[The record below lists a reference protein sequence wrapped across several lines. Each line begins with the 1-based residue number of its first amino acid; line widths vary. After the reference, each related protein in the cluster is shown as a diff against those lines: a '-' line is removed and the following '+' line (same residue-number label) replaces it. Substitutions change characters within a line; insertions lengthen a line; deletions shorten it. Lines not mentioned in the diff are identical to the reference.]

1 MKRRRFYIFIA
12 VFVVGLL
19 SHINAVAGTN
29 RLLLQDVTMQN
40 GGSAFLSFQL
50 ENNDPITGFQC
61 DLYLPTGVS
70 IDNYMILLG
79 RTNTNQHGVT
89 TRKMEDGAI
98 RIVCASATSA
108 LFSGNSGEV
117 LSIRVSNTL
126 NSGQYEMSL
135 KNIILTDP
143 DATRYVSENVTGT
156 VTILNSNKLEL
167 QDLSILD
174 GNSNQ
179 TLPIYLKNETQISG
193 FQCDLYLPEG
203 VEVLKNE
210 DGDYL
215 IELQR
220 TSANEH
226 SVIARQMEDG
236 SLRIVCSSM
245 KGTAFSDND
254 GEVLGVQIKC
264 NLESG
269 SHLVGLK
276 NIILTNSDAAR
287 FTSPDISCNIHV
299 VEPVVISAKSY
310 TREYG
315 EANPVFEYT
324 VEGAELNGEPE
335 IICEATETSPV
346 GEYPIIIKKGSVTNY
361 NDTYVNGV
369 LTITAAP
376 LTIAA
381 GTYTKKQGEA
391 MPEFVP
397 AFEGF
402 KNNET
407 EDVLTMQPVIS
418 CEATEI
424 SAPGEYDVTVSG
436 AEALNYDINYVNGK
450 LVVTEADPV
459 ILTAK
464 SYTREYGEDNPAFE
478 FTSEGMALEGTPE
491 IICEAT
497 VTSPVGEYP
506 IIIKKGS
513 VTNYND
519 SYVNGVLT
527 ITKAPLTVSVG
538 NYTKKQYDPMPE
550 FSVTYEG
557 FKNNETKDVL
567 TKQPEVSCEANE
579 DSAPGEYPIAV
590 SGAEAVNYQ
599 IQYVAGKLT
608 VTEPDSYTL
617 TYLVDGEIYQSF
629 KIKYRERIVP
639 LEAPTKEGYTFSG
652 WSEIPETMPANDV
665 VVTGAFT
672 INQYTVKFLDWDGTV
687 ISETSLDYHSAITAP
702 ADPVREGYTFTGWD
716 TEVPSVVPA
725 HDVTFTATYSI
736 NSYTLTYM
744 VDGEEYKSFTVV
756 YGTAITPEAEPTKEG
771 YTFSG
776 WSEIPETMPANDVVV
791 TGTFTINQYKLTYII
806 DGEEYKSFEV
816 DFNAAITP
824 ISSPVKKGMTFSGWS
839 EIPETMPA
847 HDVTVTGTYSWL
859 EETIGNVIYQVTDTL
874 NNYASVI
881 GNEEIEGK
889 TRILSSVEIG
899 GYTYTVNRIGKDAFA
914 GCGGLTKVFIPE
926 SVTSIDSYAFAGCS
940 GLTDVFCYAE
950 NVPETNGT
958 AFNSSPVASAT
969 LHVPEGSLD
978 SYKATSPWNE
988 FGNIVAITLEP
999 EAIAEETT
1007 VNPAETATPGSTT
1020 TDEGVNTSL
1029 GSDDEVNVEE
1039 GSVTMHTPMTTEEVS
1054 QLVKSVEPSSSDFA
1068 ESFKGIYFQL
1078 AAGKGKIELDIETLG
1093 NYLMSV
1099 MKGSRLI
1106 GNYAQNTRGTITIE
1120 YDIDLDTWFFAY
1132 PAVSTPSGIRRANA
1146 ADADGALKVYSI
1158 RIIPEEI
1165 YDPDGIG
1172 ATLNNKGQMINDI
1185 YDLNGRKLAEPQKGI
1200 NIIRYSDGTS
1210 RKVLIK

>member
-98 RIVCASATSA
+98 RIVCVSATSA

-167 QDLSILD
+167 QDLSVPN
-174 GNSNQ
+174 GSSNQ
-179 TLPIYLKNETQISG
+179 KLPIYLKNETQISG

-215 IELQR
+215 IELKR

-245 KGTAFSDND
+245 KGTAFLDND

-287 FTSPDISCNIHV
+287 FTSPDVSCNIHV
-299 VEPVVISAKSY
+299 AEPVVISAKSY

-369 LTITAAP
+369 LTIERAP

-397 AFEGF
+397 TFEGF

-407 EDVLTMQPVIS
+407 KDVLTTQPVIS
-418 CEATEI
+418 CDATEA

-436 AEALNYDINYVNGK
+436 AEAQNYDINYVNGK
-450 LVVTEADPV
+450 LIVTEADPV
-459 ILTAK
+459 TVTAK
-464 SYTREYGEDNPAFE
+464 SYTREYGEANPVF
-478 FTSEGMALEGTPE
+478 
-491 IICEAT
+491 
-497 VTSPVGEYP
+497 
-506 IIIKKGS
+506 
-513 VTNYND
+513 
-519 SYVNGVLT
+519 
-527 ITKAPLTVSVG
+527 APP
-538 NYTKKQYDPMPE
+538 N
-550 FSVTYEG
+550 
-557 FKNNETKDVL
+557 
-567 TKQPEVSCEANE
+567 
-579 DSAPGEYPIAV
+579 
-590 SGAEAVNYQ
+590 
-599 IQYVAGKLT
+599 
-608 VTEPDSYTL
+608 
-617 TYLVDGEIYQSF
+617 
-629 KIKYRERIVP
+629 
-639 LEAPTKEGYTFSG
+639 
-652 WSEIPETMPANDV
+652 
-665 VVTGAFT
+665 
-672 INQYTVKFLDWDGTV
+672 
-687 ISETSLDYHSAITAP
+687 
-702 ADPVREGYTFTGWD
+702 
-716 TEVPSVVPA
+716 
-725 HDVTFTATYSI
+725 
-736 NSYTLTYM
+736 
-744 VDGEEYKSFTVV
+744 
-756 YGTAITPEAEPTKEG
+756 
-771 YTFSG
+771 
-776 WSEIPETMPANDVVV
+776 
-791 TGTFTINQYKLTYII
+791 
-806 DGEEYKSFEV
+806 
-816 DFNAAITP
+816 
-824 ISSPVKKGMTFSGWS
+824 
-839 EIPETMPA
+839 
-847 HDVTVTGTYSWL
+847 
-859 EETIGNVIYQVTDTL
+859 
-874 NNYASVI
+874 
-881 GNEEIEGK
+881 
-889 TRILSSVEIG
+889 
-899 GYTYTVNRIGKDAFA
+899 
-914 GCGGLTKVFIPE
+914 
-926 SVTSIDSYAFAGCS
+926 
-940 GLTDVFCYAE
+940 
-950 NVPETNGT
+950 
-958 AFNSSPVASAT
+958 
-969 LHVPEGSLD
+969 
-978 SYKATSPWNE
+978 
-988 FGNIVAITLEP
+988 
-999 EAIAEETT
+999 
-1007 VNPAETATPGSTT
+1007 
-1020 TDEGVNTSL
+1020 
-1029 GSDDEVNVEE
+1029 
-1039 GSVTMHTPMTTEEVS
+1039 
-1054 QLVKSVEPSSSDFA
+1054 
-1068 ESFKGIYFQL
+1068 
-1078 AAGKGKIELDIETLG
+1078 
-1093 NYLMSV
+1093 
-1099 MKGSRLI
+1099 
-1106 GNYAQNTRGTITIE
+1106 
-1120 YDIDLDTWFFAY
+1120 
-1132 PAVSTPSGIRRANA
+1132 
-1146 ADADGALKVYSI
+1146 
-1158 RIIPEEI
+1158 
-1165 YDPDGIG
+1165 
-1172 ATLNNKGQMINDI
+1172 
-1185 YDLNGRKLAEPQKGI
+1185 
-1200 NIIRYSDGTS
+1200 
-1210 RKVLIK
+1210 